1 MLIRQGL
8 CSRRSRWAK
17 LGLPRFRESAWG
29 LGLRRGFVGLG
40 SRVGRLK
47 LTELGKRVGGPDYA
61 VVSKALARFGE
72 RLSLDA
78 SLRKTETDLQ
88 EQLSK
93 DKTQPK
99 AFSAGGVY

>member
-1 MLIRQGL
+1 M
-8 CSRRSRWAK
+8 
-17 LGLPRFRESAWG
+17 G
-29 LGLRRGFVGLG
+29 LGCRAD
-40 SRVGRLK
+40 RLT
-47 LTELGKRVGGPDYA
+47 LAELGKRAGGPDYA

-78 SLRKTETDLQ
+78 SLRKTETDLK